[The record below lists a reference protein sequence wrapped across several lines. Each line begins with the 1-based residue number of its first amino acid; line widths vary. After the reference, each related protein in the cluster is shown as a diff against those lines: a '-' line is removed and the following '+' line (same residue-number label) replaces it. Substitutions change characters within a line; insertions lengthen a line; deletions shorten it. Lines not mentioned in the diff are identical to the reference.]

1 MADGDSPAMAASH
14 LYSKKTYRVVG
25 TVLVIVVFVAAAYWF
40 DYYRIADFE
49 MRWVT
54 GEQANFRSRGP
65 NFDRDGNPKILI
77 LWPDKL
83 LHCYQVSYSKDLLA
97 YLQKEKKSAVRV
109 TLQLHYSYGSI
120 YAVTILRF
128 GDYHLRDEL
137 SELRQDGNGNCME
150 HLEEYAEPPGLG
162 ERHQCCG
169 PIRKY

>member
-1 MADGDSPAMAASH
+1 MTSTYLRSRKIYWAISVVTLAA
-14 LYSKKTYRVVG
+14 L
-25 TVLVIVVFVAAAYWF
+25 LVAALHWF

-49 MRWVT
+49 MRWMT
-54 GEQANFRSRGP
+54 GEQENFRSREP

-83 LHCYQVSYSKDLLA
+83 LHCYQASYSKDLRA
-97 YLQKEKKSAVRV
+97 YLQKEKKPTVRV

-128 GDYHLRDEL
+128 GEYHLRDEL
-137 SELRQDGNGNCME
+137 SELRQDGNGNCVK

-162 ERHQCCG
+162 ERHQCCD
-169 PIRKY
+169 PIRIH